1 MNEKL
6 KRVKFLT
13 LGGILVG
20 SIILLG
26 SIAHP
31 LVGLIY
37 TEWNAHAGFFP
48 QEIGSKQAETC
59 VSNILGLISTG
70 NASVLEAARKAGIKK
85 ITSIDYKMSNI
96 LGLYGTYCIV
106 VTGE

>member
-1 MNEKL
+1 MVEKL
-6 KRVKFLT
+6 KKVKLLT
-13 LGGILVG
+13 LAGTLVG
-20 SIILLG
+20 SLTLIG
-26 SIAHP
+26 CIAHP

-48 QEIGSKQAETC
+48 QEIGPKQSETC

-85 ITSIDYKMSNI
+85 ITSIDYKVSSI

>member
-6 KRVKFLT
+6 KKAKLLALV
-13 LGGILVG
+13 GILV
-20 SIILLG
+20 SSLNLLG
-26 SIAHP
+26 CHP
-31 LVGLIY
+31 LVGLVY

-48 QEIGSKQAETC
+48 QEIGPKQAETC

-85 ITSIDYKMSNI
+85 ITSIDYKVSNI